1 VYTGTHDNDTTL
13 GWYDTAPE
21 TVRDQ
26 VRRYVA
32 RGGHDIG
39 WDLIRLAWS
48 SVANLAV
55 APLQDVL
62 SLRSEARMNTPGRAA
77 GNWSWRYQDWQ
88 LNQSVLDRLGDLTQ
102 IYGRVP
108 RQPKAKP
115 A

>member
-1 VYTGTHDNDTTL
+1 
-13 GWYDTAPE
+13 
-21 TVRDQ
+21 
-26 VRRYVA
+26 
-32 RGGHDIG
+32 
-39 WDLIRLAWS
+39 
-48 SVANLAV
+48 
-55 APLQDVL
+55 
-62 SLRSEARMNTPGRAA
+62 MNTPGRAA